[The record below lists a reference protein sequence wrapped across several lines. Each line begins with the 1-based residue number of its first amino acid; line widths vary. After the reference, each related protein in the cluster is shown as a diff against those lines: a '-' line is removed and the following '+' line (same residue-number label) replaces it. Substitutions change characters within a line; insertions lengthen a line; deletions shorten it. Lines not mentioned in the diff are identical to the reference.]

1 MALPIYMLLGLQMRK
16 GQKAGLAG
24 VFCLGLVVVVF
35 DILRTVES
43 LVSGTFS
50 GVALWSSMEVSMA
63 VIVASLPPYRTLLGN
78 KTRKGTVRYLS
89 WDRYKQFD
97 KSNSQKASTGFDSA
111 RSYPNGAFSSVDE
124 EAIKLQRSSSSRKGS
139 STLLP
144 APLAHFWGSK

>member
-1 MALPIYMLLGLQMRK
+1 MLLGLQMRK

-24 VFCLGLVVVVF
+24 VFCLGLVIVVF

-43 LVSGTFS
+43 LASGTFS
-50 GVALWSSMEVSMA
+50 DVALWSSMKVFMA
-63 VIVASLPPYRTLLGN
+63 VIVASLPSYRTLLGN

-97 KSNSQKASTGFDSA
+97 KSNSQKASMSFDSA
-111 RSYPNGAFSSVDE
+111 RNYPNEAFTSVDE
-124 EAIKLQRSSSSRKGS
+124 EALELQRSASSRKGS

-144 APLAHFWGSK
+144 ASLAL

>member
-24 VFCLGLVVVVF
+24 VFCLGLVIVVF

-43 LVSGTFS
+43 LASGTFS
-50 GVALWSSMEVSMA
+50 GVALWSSMKVSMA

-78 KTRKGTVRYLS
+78 RTRKGTVRYLS
-89 WDRYKQFD
+89 WDRYKQFG
-97 KSNSQKASTGFDSA
+97 KSNSQKASTSFDSA
-111 RSYPNGAFSSVDE
+111 RNYPNGAFTSVDE
-124 EAIKLQRSSSSRKGS
+124 EALELQRSASSRKGS

-144 APLAHFWGSK
+144 APLAHFG